1 VVESGVT
8 CGLFSH
14 LLIKRHLAAEAD
26 SGSLVPVTTFGAITH
41 ALLHKYFMSSL
52 VTRSGCHTVP
62 SPNLKRLS
70 AFLYIEP
77 LI

>member
-1 VVESGVT
+1 MVESVVT

-14 LLIKRHLAAEAD
+14 LIIKRRLAAEAD

-41 ALLHKYFMSSL
+41 ALLHKYFYELL
-52 VTRSGCHTVP
+52 VTRSGCHTAP
-62 SPNLKRLS
+62 LANLERLS
-70 AFLYIEP
+70 AFLFIEP

>member
-1 VVESGVT
+1 MVESAVT

-14 LLIKRHLAAEAD
+14 LLIKRRLAADAD
-26 SGSLVPVTTFGAITH
+26 LGSLVPVTTFGAITH

-52 VTRSGCHTVP
+52 VTRSGCHTAPLV
-62 SPNLKRLS
+62 NLKRLS
-70 AFLYIEP
+70 AFLFIEP